1 MEFLDEYSVFDK
13 IGGRGAVHL
22 VVEQFYDK
30 VMSDEKLIPFF
41 ENADMQVQ
49 RGKMKAFL
57 MMALGGPIKFT
68 GKDLRHAHV
77 HLVKAGLSD
86 EHFDKVAVYLDDV
99 LEVNSVSVDLR
110 ETIASVVEQCRE
122 AVLDR

>member
-1 MEFLDEYSVFDK
+1 MGTLDEYTIFDK

-30 VMSDEKLIPFF
+30 VMSDPILVPFF

-57 MMALGGPIKFT
+57 MMALGGPVRFT

-77 HLVKAGLSD
+77 HLVKAGLAD
-86 EHFDKVAVYLDDV
+86 IHFDKVAEHLDDV
-99 LEVNSVSVDLR
+99 LEQNGVSIELR
-110 ETIASVVEQCRE
+110 ETIAGVVEQCRVD
-122 AVLDR
+122 VLDQ

>member
-1 MEFLDEYSVFDK
+1 MESLEGYSVFDK

-30 VMSDEKLIPFF
+30 VMSDPLLVPFF
-41 ENADMQVQ
+41 DNADMQVQ

-77 HLVKAGLSD
+77 HLVKAGLAD
-86 EHFDKVAVYLDDV
+86 EHFDKVAVHLDDV
-99 LEVNSVSVDLR
+99 LEQNGVSMSIR
-110 ETIASVVEQCRE
+110 ETIATVVEQCRKD
-122 AVLDR
+122 VLDQ

>member
-1 MEFLDEYSVFDK
+1 MEDYSVFNK

-30 VMSDEKLIPFF
+30 VMKDPKLIPFF

-49 RGKMKAFL
+49 RGKMKAFF

-68 GKDLRHAHV
+68 GKDMRHAHI
-77 HLVKAGLSD
+77 HLVKVGLND
-86 EHFDKVAVYLDDV
+86 EHFDRVAIHLDDV
-99 LEVNSVSVDLR
+99 LEQNGVSIELR
-110 ETIASVVEQCRE
+110 EVIANVVEQCRPD
-122 AVLDR
+122 VLDQ